1 MALSL
6 VPTMLTNAYLADV
19 RAHLVP
25 VFSPRAL
32 LRFLQLFRFPE
43 VFFGSER
50 SSRRRRYHED
60 AERKTRTDVSPD
72 VPVIRQA
79 LPQGFL
85 HSVG

>member
-1 MALSL
+1 MTLSFI
-6 VPTMLTNAYLADV
+6 PAMLTNAHLADV

-32 LRFLQLFRFPE
+32 LRFLQVFRFSE
-43 VFFGSER
+43 VLFGSER
-50 SSRRRRYHED
+50 SSRKRHYHDD
-60 AERKTRTDVSPD
+60 AEWKTRTGASPD
-72 VPVIRQA
+72 VLVIRQA